1 MILGV
6 DPGLECTG
14 WCLLTKTRY
23 CDSCGSIRTPK
34 EWPDSQRIAE
44 ICAQLLA
51 LLVQMRTGGVDVKAA
66 SVEQYVYQGERSR
79 NANAFRLSRLVG
91 SIESM
96 YRGEG
101 LTVVGPTRGQ
111 ALTSIGLPSNADD
124 ARAKCAIARLVKSRG
139 GVVPKNEHTR
149 AAYAAAWFA
158 VRRVETEERT
168 NAAVY
173 APVG

>member
-1 MILGV
+1 MILGI

-14 WCLLTKTRY
+14 WSLLTKTRY

-34 EWPDSQRIAE
+34 EWSDSQRITE
-44 ICAQLLA
+44 ICAKLLA
-51 LLVQMRTGGVDVKAA
+51 LLIQMRGGGADPRVA
-66 SVEQYVYQGERSR
+66 SVEQYVYQGKRSR

-111 ALTSIGLPSNADD
+111 ALTSIGLPANAKD
-124 ARAKCAIARLVKSRG
+124 ARAKSVIARLVKSRG
-139 GVVPKNEHTR
+139 GVVPRNEHTR
-149 AAYAAAWFA
+149 AAYAAAWWA
-158 VRRVETEERT
+158 VGRR
-168 NAAVY
+168 AA
-173 APVG
+173 